1 MSFVLNLVL
10 RSNFFPLESL
20 LDLPANVPSYPLLR
34 GLLNCF
40 LYSIYRCLLIMCK
53 YDLEETYMVNYVTH
67 KYGTEFSIQPGAIL
81 LPVLKELSDW
91 LEKTQTLY
99 SVEWKFV

>member
-1 MSFVLNLVL
+1 
-10 RSNFFPLESL
+10 
-20 LDLPANVPSYPLLR
+20 
-34 GLLNCF
+34 
-40 LYSIYRCLLIMCK
+40 MCK

-67 KYGTEFSIQPGAIL
+67 KYGTEFSIQPRAIL